1 MALKTKEDKK
11 RPIDNL
17 TYKAEKDERQQVASN
32 NPKVFDIGK
41 ILLLKRLG
49 EKGDFKAIKNLKGPM
64 YKYLTPAERR
74 LLKKGS
80 KE

>member
-1 MALKTKEDKK
+1 MALKKNSE
-11 RPIDNL
+11 DNL
-17 TYKAEKDERQQVASN
+17 NYKNKKEEIQKVANN

-41 ILLLKRLG
+41 ILLLKRLRD
-49 EKGDFKAIKNLKGPM
+49 KGDFKSIKKLKGPM
-64 YKYLTPAERR
+64 YDYLTPAERR

>member
-1 MALKTKEDKK
+1 MALIDSEKK
-11 RPIDNL
+11 KATDNL
-17 TYKAEKDERQQVASN
+17 NYKNEKEEIQKVASN

-49 EKGDFKAIKNLKGPM
+49 EKGDFKAIKKLKGPM
-64 YKYLTPAERR
+64 YNYLTPAERR

>member
-1 MALKTKEDKK
+1 MALIDSEKK
-11 RPIDNL
+11 KATDNL
-17 TYKAEKDERQQVASN
+17 NYKNEKEEIQKVASN

-49 EKGDFKAIKNLKGPM
+49 EKGDFKSIKKLKRPM
-64 YKYLTPAERR
+64 YNYLTPAEKR

>member
-1 MALKTKEDKK
+1 MALKKNSE
-11 RPIDNL
+11 DNL
-17 TYKAEKDERQQVASN
+17 NYKNKKEEIQKVASE

-41 ILLLKRLG
+41 IFLLKRLKD
-49 EKGDFKAIKNLKGPM
+49 KGDFKSIKKLKGPM
-64 YKYLTPAERR
+64 TNYLTPAERR

>member
-1 MALKTKEDKK
+1 MALKKNSE
-11 RPIDNL
+11 DNL
-17 TYKAEKDERQQVASN
+17 NYKNKKEEIQKVANN

-41 ILLLKRLG
+41 ILLLKRLRD
-49 EKGDFKAIKNLKGPM
+49 KGDFKSIKKLKGPM
-64 YKYLTPAERR
+64 TNYLTPAERR

>member
-1 MALKTKEDKK
+1 MALNKEKK
-11 RPIDNL
+11 KATDNL
-17 TYKAEKDERQQVASN
+17 NYKSEKEEIQKVASN

-49 EKGDFKAIKNLKGPM
+49 EKGNFKEIRKLKGPM
-64 YKYLTPAERR
+64 YDYLTPAEKR

>member
-1 MALKTKEDKK
+1 MALIDSEKK
-11 RPIDNL
+11 KATDNL
-17 TYKAEKDERQQVASN
+17 NYKNEKEEIQKVASN

>member
-1 MALKTKEDKK
+1 MALNKEKK
-11 RPIDNL
+11 KATDNL
-17 TYKAEKDERQQVASN
+17 NYKSEKEEIQKVASN

-49 EKGDFKAIKNLKGPM
+49 EKGDFKAIKKLKGPM
-64 YKYLTPAERR
+64 YNYLTPAERR